1 MTEPVALPRPP
12 RIGDP
17 APDFEAETTQ
27 GLLRLEDFRGSWL
40 VLFSHPADFT
50 PVCASE
56 LIAFAAIR
64 GTLRELHCELLG
76 LSVDSIFSHIA
87 WVRSLEKKFAVAID
101 FPLVA
106 DTAGEMARRYGMLM
120 PGESPTEPVRMTY
133 VIDDRQ
139 IIRAFWAYPMTT
151 GRNVEE
157 ILRLVAALAATD
169 AHGVATPAGWKPG
182 EPGLA
187 PPPRT
192 QAMAEELAKAA
203 GPACPDWYFC
213 KKEMP

>member
-1 MTEPVALPRPP
+1 MSDHACACVP

-17 APDFEAETTQ
+17 APAFEAETTH
-27 GLLRLEDFRGSWL
+27 GILRLEDYRGSWL

-56 LIAFAAIR
+56 LVAFAGVR
-64 GTLRELHCELLG
+64 GTLRDMGCELLG

-87 WVRSLEKKFAVAID
+87 WVRSLEEKFGTTID
-101 FPLVA
+101 FPLIA
-106 DTAGEMARRYGMLM
+106 DTTGEVARRYGMTM
-120 PGESPTEPVRMTY
+120 PAESPTEPARVVY

-139 IIRAFWAYPMTT
+139 CIRAFMAYPMTT
-151 GRNVEE
+151 GRNVAE
-157 ILRLVAALAATD
+157 IVRLVAALQATD

-182 EPGLA
+182 EAALA

-192 QAMAEELAKAA
+192 QAIAAERA
-203 GPACPDWYFC
+203 GVGGSSCPDWYFC

>member
-1 MTEPVALPRPP
+1 MTDPVVPMGPP
-12 RIGDP
+12 RIGEP

-27 GLLRLEDFRGSWL
+27 GILRLEDFRGSWL

-56 LIAFAAIR
+56 LIAFAGIR
-64 GTLRELHCELLG
+64 ERLRALHCELLG
-76 LSVDSIFSHIA
+76 LSVDSVFSHIA
-87 WVRSLEKKFAVAID
+87 WVRSLAERFSVVID

-120 PGESPTEPVRMTY
+120 PAESPTEPVRMVY

-139 IIRAFWAYPMTT
+139 IIRAFMAYPMTT

-157 ILRLVAALAATD
+157 IWRLVAALMATD

-182 EPGLA
+182 EAALA

-192 QAMAEELAKAA
+192 QAMAEERAA
-203 GPACPDWYFC
+203 ARGAACPDWYIC

>member
-1 MTEPVALPRPP
+1 MHETDTSACPP
-12 RIGDP
+12 RIGEP
-17 APDFEAETTQ
+17 APDFEAETTH
-27 GLLRLEDFRGSWL
+27 GILRLEDFRGSWL

-56 LIAFAAIR
+56 LVAFASVAP
-64 GTLRELHCELLG
+64 TLRNLHCELLG

-87 WVRSLEKKFAVAID
+87 WARALEEKFGTAID

-106 DTAGEMARRYGMLM
+106 DTAGDMSRRYGLLM
-120 PGESPTEPVRMTY
+120 PAESRTEPVRATV

-139 IIRAFWAYPMTT
+139 IVRALMAYPMTT

-157 ILRLVAALAATD
+157 IVRLVQALQTTD

-182 EPGLA
+182 GTVLA

-192 QAMAEELAKAA
+192 QAMAAERIRA
-203 GPACPDWYFC
+203 GGAGNPDWYYWT
-213 KKEMP
+213 KEIA

>member
-1 MTEPVALPRPP
+1 MTDPVAPTCQP

-56 LIAFAAIR
+56 LIAFAGVRAR
-64 GTLRELHCELLG
+64 LRALHCELVG

-87 WVRSLEKKFAVAID
+87 WVRSLEHKFAVTID
-101 FPLVA
+101 FPLIA
-106 DTAGEMARRYGMLM
+106 DTAGVMARDYGMIM
-120 PGESPTEPVRMTY
+120 PAESATEPARMLY

-139 IIRAFWAYPMTT
+139 IIRAFMAYPMTT

-157 ILRLVAALAATD
+157 VVRLVEALVATD
-169 AHGVATPAGWKPG
+169 AHGVATPADWKPG
-182 EPGLA
+182 EAALV

-192 QAMAEELAKAA
+192 QAMAEERAKDVKS
-203 GPACPDWYFC
+203 ACPDWYYC

>member
-1 MTEPVALPRPP
+1 MTDHASVCVP
-12 RIGDP
+12 RIGET

-27 GLLRLEDFRGSWL
+27 GILRLEDFRGSWL
-40 VLFSHPADFT
+40 VFFSHPADFT

-56 LIAFAAIR
+56 LMAFAGVRAA
-64 GTLRELHCELLG
+64 LRDMGCELLG

-87 WVRSLEKKFAVAID
+87 WVRSLEEKFGATID

-106 DTAGEMARRYGMLM
+106 DTTGEVARRYGMTM
-120 PGESPTEPVRMTY
+120 PAESPTEPARVVY

-139 IIRAFWAYPMTT
+139 CVRAYMAYPMTT
-151 GRNVEE
+151 GRNVAE
-157 ILRLVAALAATD
+157 IVRLVAALQATD

-182 EPGLA
+182 DGVLA

-192 QAMAEELAKAA
+192 QAMAQERATAA
-203 GPACPDWYFC
+203 GPNCPDWYFC
-213 KKEMP
+213 KRELS

>member
-1 MTEPVALPRPP
+1 MIDPASLPAPP
-12 RIGDP
+12 RIGET

-27 GLLRLEDFRGSWL
+27 GILRLEDFRGSWL

-50 PVCASE
+50 PVCATE
-56 LIAFAAIR
+56 LIAFAGVR
-64 GTLRELHCELLG
+64 DRLRQLGCELFG

-87 WVRSLEKKFAVAID
+87 WVRSLEEKFGVAVD
-101 FPLVA
+101 FPLAA
-106 DTAGEMARRYGMLM
+106 DTTGEIARRYGMIM
-120 PGESPTEPVRMTY
+120 PAESATEPARVVC

-139 IIRAFWAYPMTT
+139 IVRASLAYPMTT

-157 ILRLVAALAATD
+157 IVRLVAALRTTD

-182 EPGLA
+182 EAALA

-192 QAMAEELAKAA
+192 QASAAERA
-203 GPACPDWYFC
+203 GVGGSSCPDWYFC

>member
-1 MTEPVALPRPP
+1 MTDSADLPSPP
-12 RIGDP
+12 RIGEA

-27 GLLRLEDFRGSWL
+27 GMLRLEDFRGSWL
-40 VLFSHPADFT
+40 GVFFPSAGFT
-50 PVCASE
+50 PVCATE
-56 LIAFAAIR
+56 LIAFAGVR
-64 GTLRELHCELLG
+64 GRLRELGCELLG

-87 WVRSLEKKFAVAID
+87 WVRSLETKFAVSVD

-106 DTAGEMARRYGMLM
+106 DTTGTMARRYGMVM
-120 PGESPTEPVRMTY
+120 PAESPTEPARAAC

-139 IIRAFWAYPMTT
+139 IVRAYMAYPMTT
-151 GRNVEE
+151 GRNVHE
-157 ILRLVAALAATD
+157 IVRLVAALRATD

-182 EPGLA
+182 EPVLV

-192 QAMAEELAKAA
+192 QAMAAERAGLAGA
-203 GPACPDWYFC
+203 ACPDWYFC

>member
-1 MTEPVALPRPP
+1 MTEAVTAACSP
-12 RIGDP
+12 RIGEQ
-17 APDFEAETTQ
+17 APDFEVETTH
-27 GLLRLEDFRGSWL
+27 GILRLEDYRGGWL

-56 LIAFAAIR
+56 LIAFAGIAPA
-64 GTLRELHCELLG
+64 LRKLHCELLG

-87 WVRSLEKKFAVAID
+87 WLRALEEKFGVAVD
-101 FPLVA
+101 FPLAA
-106 DTAGEMARRYGMLM
+106 DTTGDLASRYGMLM
-120 PGESPTEPVRMTY
+120 PAESRTEPSRVTF

-139 IIRAFWAYPMTT
+139 IVRAFLAYPMTT

-157 ILRLVAALAATD
+157 ILRLVQALMTTD

-182 EPGLA
+182 EAVLA

-192 QAMAEELAKAA
+192 LAMAGEWARE
-203 GPACPDWYFC
+203 GGTACADWYYW
-213 KKEMP
+213 KKETP

>member
-1 MTEPVALPRPP
+1 MTDHASVCVP
-12 RIGDP
+12 RIGET

-27 GLLRLEDFRGSWL
+27 GILRLEDFRGSWL
-40 VLFSHPADFT
+40 VFFSHPADFT

-56 LIAFAAIR
+56 LMAFAGVRA
-64 GTLRELHCELLG
+64 TLRDMGCELLG

-87 WVRSLEKKFAVAID
+87 WVRSLEEKFGATID

-106 DTAGEMARRYGMLM
+106 DTTGEVARRYGMTM
-120 PGESPTEPVRMTY
+120 PAESPTEPARVVY

-139 IIRAFWAYPMTT
+139 CVRAYMAYPMTT
-151 GRNVEE
+151 GRNVAE
-157 ILRLVAALAATD
+157 IVRLVAALQATD

-182 EPGLA
+182 DGVLA

-192 QAMAEELAKAA
+192 QAMAQERAKAA
-203 GPACPDWYFC
+203 GPNCPDWYFC
-213 KKEMP
+213 KRELS

>member
-1 MTEPVALPRPP
+1 MTDSVALPCPP

-27 GLLRLEDFRGSWL
+27 GILRLEDFRGSWL

-50 PVCASE
+50 PVCATE
-56 LIAFAAIR
+56 LIAFAGIR
-64 GTLRELHCELLG
+64 DKLRALGCELLG
-76 LSVDSIFSHIA
+76 LSVDSVFSHIA
-87 WVRSLEKKFAVAID
+87 WVRSLEMKFAVAID

-106 DTAGEMARRYGMLM
+106 DTTGEMARRYGMLM
-120 PGESPTEPVRMTY
+120 PTESPNEPARLTY

-139 IIRAFWAYPMTT
+139 IVRAFAAYPMTT

-157 ILRLVAALAATD
+157 ILRLVTALKTTD

-182 EPGLA
+182 EAVLA

-192 QAMAEELAKAA
+192 QAMAEERAKAGGA
-203 GPACPDWYFC
+203 GCPDWYFC
-213 KKEMP
+213 KKETP

>member
-1 MTEPVALPRPP
+1 MTEAVTTACPP
-12 RIGDP
+12 RIGEQ
-17 APDFEAETTQ
+17 APEFEAETTH
-27 GLLRLEDFRGSWL
+27 GMLRLEDFRGSWL

-56 LIAFAAIR
+56 LIAFAGIAAP
-64 GTLRELHCELLG
+64 LRKLHCELLG

-87 WVRSLEKKFAVAID
+87 WLRALEEKFGVTVD
-101 FPLVA
+101 YPLVA
-106 DTAGEMARRYGMLM
+106 DTAGDMARSYGMLM
-120 PGESPTEPVRMTY
+120 PAESRNEPARITY

-139 IIRAFWAYPMTT
+139 IVRASMAYPMTT

-157 ILRLVAALAATD
+157 ILRLVQALMTTD

-182 EPGLA
+182 EAVLA

-192 QAMAEELAKAA
+192 RAMADEWARA
-203 GPACPDWYFC
+203 GGEACADWYYW
-213 KKEMP
+213 KKETP